1 MKKILI
7 PIITLII
14 AFILFYFFL
23 PPLNPT
29 SLMFWIYVIA
39 ILVIFLVLNFIS
51 DAIKEK
57 NVITIPKKV
66 EKKYKTLIIIIAIIP
81 ISIIIINF
89 ILSPVFNSKSYSKR
103 IKINENG
110 DFNTEIEEV
119 NFNTLALI
127 DRDSSEKLGD
137 RVMGQM
143 TDYVSQYHVSKE
155 YRQINYKDEIIRVT
169 NLEYDGLIKWINNRK
184 KGITGYITVNSVT
197 GEAKLVSLE
206 KGIKYTKSAYFN
218 ENLYRKLR
226 FKYLTEIFGEAKFE
240 IDNDGNPY
248 WIVPTYSYT
257 GISQKTKITG
267 AIILDPITGKSEKK
281 KLKDIPDWVDN
292 VYDAS
297 LVIEQVN
304 DWGTYKNGF
313 MNSLFS
319 QKNVVNTTEGYN
331 YLAMKDDVYLYTGI
345 TSVLTDESNIGFILT
360 NLRTGETTY
369 YPVAGAEEYS
379 AMSSAEGQ
387 VQQMGYTSTFPLLI
401 NLNGKPTYLVSLK
414 DAAGLVKM
422 YGFVDV
428 ADYQKVTVSNA
439 SEGILN
445 ASINYLNNYSD
456 EVSENSLTSKEITIK
471 EITSA
476 VKNNTTYYYIKD
488 EEDRKYVVSI
498 NINENLPF
506 LKQNDRITISYI
518 KEKDITEIIKI
529 K

>member
-1 MKKILI
+1 MKKIKT
-7 PIITLII
+7 PIITII
-14 AFILFYFFL
+14 AALLLFYIFL

-29 SLMFWIYVIA
+29 ALSFWIYVIA
-39 ILVIFLVLNFIS
+39 IIIIYLVQSIIS
-51 DAIKEK
+51 DIKISK
-57 NVITIPKKV
+57 DIVKLPKKV
-66 EKKYKTLIIIIAIIP
+66 EGKYKKVFLPVVLIPVGIILINII
-81 ISIIIINF
+81 F
-89 ILSPVFNSKSYSKR
+89 SPLFNSKSYSNR

-110 DFNTEIEEV
+110 NFNEEIEEV
-119 NFNTLALI
+119 DFKTLALI

-143 TDYVSQYHVSKE
+143 TDYVSQYYVSNE

-197 GEAKLVSLE
+197 GEAKLVQLE
-206 KGIKYTKSAYFN
+206 KGIKYTKSAYFG

-226 FKYLTEIFGEAKFE
+226 FKYLTEIFGNPKFE
-240 IDNDGNPY
+240 IDNEGNPY

-281 KLKDIPDWVDN
+281 SLKDIPKWVDN

-313 MNSLFS
+313 LNSIFG

-345 TSVLTDESNIGFILT
+345 TSVLTDESNIGFIYT

-387 VQQMGYTSTFPLLI
+387 VQQMGYKSTFPLLI

-428 ADYQKVTVSNA
+428 ADYQKVTVTDA
-439 SEGILN
+439 KEGITN
-445 ASINYLNNYSD
+445 ASINYLNNYN
-456 EVSENSLTSKEITIK
+456 SEIEESLLTTKEITVK
-471 EITSA
+471 DITNA
-476 VKNNTTYYYIKD
+476 VKNNTSYYYIKD
-488 EEDRKYVVSI
+488 EEDKKYMV
-498 NINENLPF
+498 NINVSDNLPF
-506 LKQNDRITISYI
+506 IKPQDRITISYL
-518 KEKDITEIIKI
+518 KEKEITEIIKLN
-529 K
+529 